1 MATEPDTEALRRAQ
15 AKREADEREGA
26 LRADDDTEEQAH
38 ERRAD
43 KAAYLSEKLAQRATS
58 EQRDE

>member
-1 MATEPDTEALRRAQ
+1 MALRRAQ

-26 LRADDDTEEQAH
+26 LQADDDTEEQAH